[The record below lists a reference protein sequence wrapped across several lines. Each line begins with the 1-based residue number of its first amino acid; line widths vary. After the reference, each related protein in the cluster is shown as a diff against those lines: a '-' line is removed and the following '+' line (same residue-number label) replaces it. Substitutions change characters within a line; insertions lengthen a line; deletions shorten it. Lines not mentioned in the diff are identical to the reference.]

1 MQDKPGGEFM
11 NISFVGDDSIM
22 FDGVPKN
29 VIVQVTFGNEK
40 TTFPYPA
47 KKTIAALF
55 ADVNKIDGKP
65 IKFDT
70 GIPAIKRETT
80 KFIPNANEICRED
93 VVRCVKVNERDVGI
107 DADKIPVVGNEYRII
122 QIHRK
127 NGVAHYYE
135 VINDKSELPIRM
147 AMFTDEIELL
157 RKHIPQEK
165 KTVLSEIV
173 KCPCGEEVAIDL
185 IGDTYSG
192 ACPNC
197 GCALS
202 KERVKQ

>member
-1 MQDKPGGEFM
+1 M

-65 IKFDT
+65 IKLNSISTAMFAT
-70 GIPAIKRETT
+70 SKPLNNVLFNET
-80 KFIPNANEICRED
+80 NEICRED